1 LTCFAII
8 VDIKAILI
16 LNSEVNRVL

>member
-1 LTCFAII
+1 VKISNHMGI

-16 LNSEVNRVL
+16 GI